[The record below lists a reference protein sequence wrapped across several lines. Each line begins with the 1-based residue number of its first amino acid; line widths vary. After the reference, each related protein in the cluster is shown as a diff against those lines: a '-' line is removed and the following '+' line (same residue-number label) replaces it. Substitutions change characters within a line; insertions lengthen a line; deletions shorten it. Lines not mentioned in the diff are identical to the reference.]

1 MVVEIVVV
9 VVVIV
14 DFVTVLEA
22 QIVAVVLELQIA
34 IHALPVQAFFRAA
47 TKFSQAALVHA
58 LVVRFVY
65 LSFRNEGSGIKKVLG
80 GISDIIPLMT
90 FHVINLSLNQCVSIE
105 LPVKDVRLAK
115 HFCGVVKIF
124 RPARH
129 VANYGVKIR

>member
-22 QIVAVVLELQIA
+22 LIVAIFLELQVA

-47 TKFSQAALVHA
+47 AKLGQTALVHA
-58 LVVRFVY
+58 LVIRLIY
-65 LSFRNEGSGIKKVLG
+65 LSLWNKGSRIKKVLG

-105 LPVKDVRLAK
+105 LPVNDVHWAE
-115 HFCGVVKIF
+115 HFCSVVKTF